1 MEEVFYGT
9 KQKDAVENCGT
20 FLYFIRGCKP
30 FDGAP
35 LFFELDGGLK
45 QAAQM
50 QSVYTAGHHNNE
62 GKNL

>member
-9 KQKDAVENCGT
+9 KQKHAVENCGT

-30 FDGAP
+30 FDGTP
-35 LFFELDGGLK
+35 LFFEYGWRIKAGSPDAKCL
-45 QAAQM
+45 
-50 QSVYTAGHHNNE
+50 YAGHHNNE